1 MTTTKKK
8 PIEQLAP
15 NAFQHE
21 ILALA
26 SKQRSSAKKVEVL
39 EKYRNDGLV
48 TILIMNF
55 DETVISILP
64 PGEVPLDFDDTD
76 GTGGNTTDLINSKA
90 RNSGSKAGY
99 YGAGDFMEDRSKT
112 SIRNE
117 CKTFYNFIQ
126 GGNGRISQLKKESMF
141 INLLRGL
148 HPLEAELMCLVKD
161 KNLTNKYKITKDI
174 VSKAYPDITW
184 GVRS

>member
-1 MTTTKKK
+1 
-8 PIEQLAP
+8 
-15 NAFQHE
+15 
-21 ILALA
+21 
-26 SKQRSSAKKVEVL
+26 
-39 EKYRNDGLV
+39 
-48 TILIMNF
+48 
-55 DETVISILP
+55 
-64 PGEVPLDFDDTD
+64 
-76 GTGGNTTDLINSKA
+76 
-90 RNSGSKAGY
+90 
-99 YGAGDFMEDRSKT
+99 MEDRSKT

-117 CKTFYNFIQ
+117 CKTFYNFVQ

-184 GVRS
+184 GGRS